1 MKKFNSIYRLN
12 TKIQNQLFRR
22 KNKSKWLL
30 ASLVLLLLLP
40 ILVYLFPEYKGVLFQ
55 ISLSLFVFAG
65 IQLISTTLK
74 HFVGGISIGLIAI
87 FFIWLGAE
95 NSSGLF
101 IKLARSL
108 FACMF
113 LLFLGYRLASVI
125 GGSRKV
131 TLNIIAAA
139 VSGYFLIGLFGGQ
152 ICQILNLIFPESFK
166 LLEVDNQLYSLT
178 YYSFTTLTSL
188 GFGDILPINPPAQS
202 ISLLIAITG
211 QLYLT
216 ILVAILVGKYLLQE

>member
-1 MKKFNSIYRLN
+1 MKKIKKLYRLN

-22 KNKSKWLL
+22 KNNSKWLL
-30 ASLVLLLLLP
+30 ASIVLLLLLP
-40 ILVYLFPEYKGVLFQ
+40 ILVQLFPDYRTVLFQ
-55 ISLSLFVFAG
+55 ISLSLFVFTG
-65 IQLISTTLK
+65 IQLISNTLK
-74 HFVGGISIGLIAI
+74 HFLAGMTIGVIAI

-95 NSSGLF
+95 NSIGLF
-101 IKLARSL
+101 TKLARAL
-108 FACMF
+108 FANLF
-113 LLFLGYRLASVI
+113 LLFLGYRLYTII
-125 GGSRKV
+125 GKSKKI

-152 ICQILNLIFPESFK
+152 ICQMLNLVSPESFNSISN
-166 LLEVDNQLYSLT
+166 EHQLYTLT

-188 GFGDILPINPPAQS
+188 GFGDILPENPAAQS

-216 ILVAILVGKYLLQE
+216 ILVAILVGKYLIQD